1 MKKSKF
7 DTRFTALTV
16 GVFFVLALQTA
27 GLLRGINELVNSR
40 LPLLDTPLMNFLTWL
55 GDGLFLVLFVIFAVL
70 HDWKRERRLSDRTLA
85 FVAAIAIGLVVVG
98 VLKILF
104 AEPRPRTLPGAS
116 FLSSGAFPS
125 GHTFRAAIIAGY
137 VADRWKRFAPF
148 AWAYAVGIALTRL
161 FLHYHWFSDVL
172 FSLIFAPWLY
182 HLLIRTEGIWLPFVR
197 GILGKLNVEVS
208 EV

>member
-16 GVFFVLALQTA
+16 GVFFVLALQTT
-27 GLLRGINELVNSR
+27 GLLRGINELVNSL
-40 LPLLDTPLMNFLTWL
+40 LPLIDTPLMNFLTWF

-85 FVAAIAIGLVVVG
+85 FVASAVVGLAVVG
-98 VLKILF
+98 VLKFAF
-104 AEPRPRTLPGAS
+104 AEPRPRALPGAHA
-116 FLSSGAFPS
+116 LSAGAFPS
-125 GHTFRAAIIAGY
+125 GHTFRASIIAGY
-137 VADRWKRFAPF
+137 VADRWKRLGAL

-161 FLHYHWFSDVL
+161 FLHYHWLGDVF

-182 HLLIRTEGIWLPFVR
+182 RLLILAEDIWLPFVR
-197 GILGKLNVEVS
+197 KILGKLNVEVV

>member
-7 DTRFTALTV
+7 DTRFTALTA
-16 GVFFVLALQTA
+16 GVFFVLALQTT

-85 FVAAIAIGLVVVG
+85 FVASAVVGLAVVG
-98 VLKILF
+98 VLKFAF
-104 AEPRPRTLPGAS
+104 AEPRPRPLPGAHA
-116 FLSSGAFPS
+116 LSAGAFPS
-125 GHTFRAAIIAGY
+125 GHTFRASIIAGY

-161 FLHYHWFSDVL
+161 FLHYHWLGDVF

-182 HLLIRTEGIWLPFVR
+182 RLLILTEDIWLPFAR
-197 GILGKLNVEVS
+197 RILEKFKVGVVEV
-208 EV
+208 